1 MDNQIENRFK
11 KLEDKVQNFKPK
23 FPFMALLTLMFVG
36 AKLLGYIDWS
46 WWWVF
51 SPLWIEAA
59 VVLTLMTLFGIG
71 TYVFYRLF
79 K

>member
-1 MDNQIENRFK
+1 MDKQIENKFK
-11 KLEDKVQNFKPK
+11 ALEDKVNNFKPK
-23 FPFMALLTLMFVG
+23 FPFMAILTLLFVA
-36 AKLLGYIDWS
+36 AKLFDFIDWS

-59 VVLTLMTLFGIG
+59 VVLVLITLFGIG

>member
-23 FPFMALLTLMFVG
+23 FPFMAVLTLMFVG

-59 VVLTLMTLFGIG
+59 FVIVLLVVFAIGYWIFYKLFE
-71 TYVFYRLF
+71 
-79 K
+79 

>member
-23 FPFMALLTLMFVG
+23 FPFMAVLTLMFVG

-59 VVLTLMTLFGIG
+59 FVLTLMTLFGIG